1 MRKTIKTEAIVLKKR
16 SLLNTDN
23 LVTLL
28 TQETGKINVIA
39 KGVKKISSRRLPHL
53 QTTNLINALIY
64 RNKEKAYLQE
74 TSLISA
80 FSQIK
85 KDSQKMSYLY
95 FMLLVIDRLLPEN
108 QKEHEVYLETKRF
121 LIELSKTLVISSKIL
136 EKYLSSILTKLGYLN
151 KSKSLTEL
159 HSIIEEL
166 TNEKIPLRII

>member
-28 TQETGKINVIA
+28 TWETGKINIIA
-39 KGVKKISSRRLPHL
+39 KGIKKISSKRLPHI
-53 QTTNLINALIY
+53 QTTNLINAVI
-64 RNKEKAYLQE
+64 RRSHEKAYLQE

-85 KDSQKMSYLY
+85 KDPRKMSYLY

-108 QKEHEVYLETKRF
+108 QKEHEIYLETKRF
-121 LIELSKTLVISSKIL
+121 LIELSKTLSLSPKIL
-136 EKYLSSILTKLGYLN
+136 EKYLSSILIKLGYLN
-151 KSKSLTEL
+151 EAKSLTEL
-159 HSIIEEL
+159 QSIIEEL
-166 TNEKIPLRII
+166 INEKISLRLV